1 MEVAMEGAN
10 ELNFL
15 LEMME
20 QEKKASAAVTADA
33 KQNNTDEGLPQ
44 NATDPTADEND
55 NSAIVIDTPISF
67 GEENDESFSF
77 ARSSYR
83 IDHIPEGDYVK
94 IVCQLADSPSLLL
107 LTGYSLSLFAI
118 GDWPTDGTEMHA
130 APSGHVLQDV
140 EMSTDGIYILTILNG
155 KLKVTPRQAM
165 DVLALFADN
174 DLEENIAN
182 AAGLHLNV
190 WPNLEFQQM
199 FKDAWRMLRDYFYDR
214 ELHSVDWNGIFD
226 RYLPLVERCAKREEL
241 DDVLKQMIGELSAL
255 HSFVY
260 GGDYPSPYHG
270 NAALFAMNNVAT
282 LGAILQR
289 SVENRGYLVVD
300 IPERDPDFHM
310 IDGEPMYSP
319 LSNQVLKLSG
329 QAGLKPGDVI
339 VAVNHE
345 NVMDVPDIH
354 MLLRNMAGESVRLD
368 VLRTSSTSKFRE
380 LRETKRRLLQSQ
392 GIEAAEGTEGILPE
406 PLVVVPMS
414 SGDSGNL
421 AYAAW
426 EWKTRSRAKSLAA
439 AAGFSIG
446 YAHLRDMSGAS
457 SMDSFVRG
465 FYPDYN
471 KDALIIDVRNN
482 NGGNIDSWLLDTLQ
496 RSAWMYWEGRSSN
509 ITTGGLGWDMQYAFR
524 GHLVVLI
531 NEHTSSD
538 GEGFARGVSELGLG
552 KLVGKRTWGGGIWLS
567 SDNHLVDGGIA
578 SAPEI
583 GTYND
588 NFGWGLGVEQMGVKP
603 DVEVDNN
610 PKSAFDGED
619 TQLERAISVLKEWLE
634 KEPVALPKDPGHRED
649 MNKKEGV
656 DDGCSA

>member
-310 IDGEPMYSP
+310 IDG
-319 LSNQVLKLSG
+319 K
-329 QAGLKPGDVI
+329 
-339 VAVNHE
+339 
-345 NVMDVPDIH
+345 
-354 MLLRNMAGESVRLD
+354 
-368 VLRTSSTSKFRE
+368 
-380 LRETKRRLLQSQ
+380 
-392 GIEAAEGTEGILPE
+392 
-406 PLVVVPMS
+406 
-414 SGDSGNL
+414 
-421 AYAAW
+421 
-426 EWKTRSRAKSLAA
+426 KTRYYKLA
-439 AAGFSIG
+439 
-446 YAHLRDMSGAS
+446 H
-457 SMDSFVRG
+457 
-465 FYPDYN
+465 
-471 KDALIIDVRNN
+471 
-482 NGGNIDSWLLDTLQ
+482 
-496 RSAWMYWEGRSSN
+496 
-509 ITTGGLGWDMQYAFR
+509 
-524 GHLVVLI
+524 
-531 NEHTSSD
+531 
-538 GEGFARGVSELGLG
+538 
-552 KLVGKRTWGGGIWLS
+552 
-567 SDNHLVDGGIA
+567 
-578 SAPEI
+578 
-583 GTYND
+583 
-588 NFGWGLGVEQMGVKP
+588 
-603 DVEVDNN
+603 
-610 PKSAFDGED
+610 
-619 TQLERAISVLKEWLE
+619 
-634 KEPVALPKDPGHRED
+634 
-649 MNKKEGV
+649 
-656 DDGCSA
+656 